1 MFESGEV
8 FSNNGGEF
16 AKQLIN
22 LYTESIGEG
31 VFLIIAIAAF
41 TTMFSTT
48 ITCLDAS
55 PRAMKI
61 SSELLGFKWFNNYN
75 LWIIILSIGTLLI
88 FIFFISEMGLLVKV
102 ATILSFITA
111 PFYAFINYKL
121 INSKY
126 TPKQYRPSKFIN
138 ILSVIG
144 LIFLTCFS
152 LWFISIL

>member
-1 MFESGEV
+1 
-8 FSNNGGEF
+8 
-16 AKQLIN
+16 
-22 LYTESIGEG
+22 
-31 VFLIIAIAAF
+31 
-41 TTMFSTT
+41 
-48 ITCLDAS
+48 
-55 PRAMKI
+55 MKI

-152 LWFISIL
+152 LWYISIL